1 MTLDDLKRLLTRQ
14 TLFRLDAILSPMLV
28 PIFYALGLAGI
39 LLWAISHF
47 FFRFSTGLG
56 DGLWGLLEIAVF
68 GLLAFVGLRIGCEAL
83 LVWFKNHEATGET
96 VQRSRYSASLLD
108 EVRDAIRDL
117 AEQGEETDYAEAD
130 EYITPATEPLPPTNQ
145 AEETTGPARAPSTK
159 PGETHKPRRTARR
172 TPPKSIT

>member
-1 MTLDDLKRLLTRQ
+1 MTLDDLKRLMTRQ
-14 TLFRLDAILSPMLV
+14 TLFRLDSILSPRLV
-28 PIFYALGLAGI
+28 PIFYALGLAAI

-47 FFRFSTGLG
+47 FFRFGTGFG

-83 LVWFKNHEATGET
+83 LVWFKSHENAGET

-117 AEQGEETDYAEAD
+117 AEEGEQSDFAEAD
-130 EYITPATEPLPPTNQ
+130 EYITPATEPLPQVAPVP
-145 AEETTGPARAPSTK
+145 AEAREPATE
-159 PGETHKPRRTARR
+159 PGQTHKPRRTARR
-172 TPPKSIT
+172 TPPKSVT